1 MVVRGED
8 ATDDAARADDGRDPR
23 LQVGTGGTTHVT
35 RVCFR
40 LHVAAEHL
48 DAYRERHAAVWP
60 SMLQAIAAAGRRN
73 YSLFLDDDGL
83 LIGYYETD
91 SVADADASLAASEVA
106 AAWESHMLELFD
118 GASGRADQVARV
130 LPEVFNLEDQLAAA
144 RAAAGPPALPDRSAP
159 SAPPAS

>member
-1 MVVRGED
+1 M
-8 ATDDAARADDGRDPR
+8 
-23 LQVGTGGTTHVT
+23 T

-40 LHVAAEHL
+40 LQVAAEHM

-60 SMLQAIAAAGRRN
+60 AMLRAIAKAGRRN

-106 AAWESHMLELFD
+106 GAWESHMQDLFD
-118 GASGRADQVARV
+118 GATGRADQTARV

-144 RAAAGPPALPDRSAP
+144 DAAE
-159 SAPPAS
+159 